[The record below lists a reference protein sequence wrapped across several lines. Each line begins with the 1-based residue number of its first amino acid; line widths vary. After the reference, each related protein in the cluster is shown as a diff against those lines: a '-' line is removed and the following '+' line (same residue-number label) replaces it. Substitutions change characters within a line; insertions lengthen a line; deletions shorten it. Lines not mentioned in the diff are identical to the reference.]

1 MSDPFSL
8 AGKTI
13 LVTGSSSGIG
23 LAVAQA
29 AARDGAKV
37 VVNGRNPEKVA
48 AALASLEG
56 EGHLALEADLTSD
69 EAVKGLVE
77 ACPVIE
83 GLVLNAGI
91 FPRLTPFNMVDARS
105 IAEVMNAN
113 FNAPIGLMNLL
124 LRKRKLANGASVVI
138 NTGTAGLFGPA
149 ASAAYCASKA
159 ALEGAARSIAV
170 DVAKRGIRVNCV
182 APGYVKTELTQ
193 NALAESQFSLV
204 PIGVAEAMDMA
215 GPFLFLLSGASR
227 WITRSTLIV
236 DGGISLKIPPMV

>member
-1 MSDPFSL
+1 MMDPFSL
-8 AGKTI
+8 SGKTV

-37 VVNGRNPEKVA
+37 VINGRNPDKVA

-56 EGHLALEADLTSD
+56 DGHIALQADLTSE
-69 EAVKGLVE
+69 EAVKDLVE
-77 ACPVIE
+77 ACPVLD

-91 FPRLTPFNMVDARS
+91 FPRLTPFNMADARH

-113 FNAPIGLMNLL
+113 FLAPVNLMNLL

-138 NTGTAGLFGPA
+138 NTATAGIFGPG
-149 ASAAYCASKA
+149 ASAAYAASKA
-159 ALEGAARSIAV
+159 ALTGAARSIAL
-170 DVAKRGIRVNCV
+170 DVGKKGIRVNCV
-182 APGYVKTELTQ
+182 APGYVKTELTHS
-193 NALAESQFSLV
+193 AVAESQFDFV
-204 PIGVAEAMDMA
+204 PLGVAEPPDLA

-227 WITRSTLIV
+227 WITRSTLIA